1 MVPRTLVDWSVSTVI
16 ELLSTGMF
24 ETDRFDY
31 KQSLPPPQD
40 NGGKDRL
47 RRTCCAFAN
56 SDGGFLVF
64 GISDD
69 RTAASEN
76 RLIGCDSYLDFPQQC
91 GNYPGTC
98 YPAIEWSF
106 LNPPLTLAS
115 GNVLHVIAI
124 PKSWKAP
131 HATGDRDAGW
141 RFAKRT
147 NQGDEGMTIEE
158 VRSAFLGLYE
168 KRLKLQL
175 LQAELLTLEE
185 NAHSACLSNEADI
198 RSSFSLVTFDMQV
211 IESIVVDT
219 YSITTNDTAFLQ
231 ALSAIRQVA
240 QVAKVANNKTH
251 TLFGAVHLPLSNKRN
266 IIKKHNEFMR
276 PKCERLIALCDVAI
290 ARLNSLLGI

>member
-1 MVPRTLVDWSVSTVI
+1 MVPRTLTDWSVPAVV

-24 ETDRFDY
+24 ETDKFDY
-31 KQSLPPPQD
+31 KQSLPRPQD
-40 NGGKDRL
+40 NDGKDRL

-64 GISDD
+64 GISDN
-69 RTAASEN
+69 RKATPEN
-76 RLIGCDSYLDFPQQC
+76 RLIGCDSNLDFPQQF
-91 GNYPGTC
+91 GNYPRTC
-98 YPAIEWSF
+98 YPSIEWSF

-115 GNVLHVIAI
+115 GNVLHVIEI
-124 PKSWKAP
+124 RKSWKAP

-141 RFAKRT
+141 RFTKRT

-175 LQAELLTLEE
+175 LRAELLTLKE
-185 NAHSACLSNEADI
+185 NAQSACITNEADI

-211 IESIVVDT
+211 IESIVADT
-219 YSITTNDTAFLQ
+219 YSITANDTAFLQ

-240 QVAKVANNKTH
+240 KIANNKTY
-251 TLFGAVHLPLSNKRN
+251 TLFGAVHLPLSNKGD
-266 IIKKHNEFMR
+266 IIKEHNEFMR
-276 PKCERLIALCDVAI
+276 PKCERLMALCDVAI
-290 ARLNSLLGI
+290 TRLNSLLGT